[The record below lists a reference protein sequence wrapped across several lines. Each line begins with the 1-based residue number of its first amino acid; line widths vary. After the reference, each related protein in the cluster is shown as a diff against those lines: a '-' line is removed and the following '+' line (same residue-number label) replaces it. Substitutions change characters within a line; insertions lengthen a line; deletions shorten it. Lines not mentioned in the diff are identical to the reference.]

1 MFELKKFI
9 VTKDF
14 CGYRKGAVVAFNGK
28 DAEKYGKYICE
39 VGCAKKAEPAKAE
52 VVEEVKAETPKKRRY
67 VRKGRK

>member
-9 VTKDF
+9 VTKEF
-14 CGYRKGAVVAFNGK
+14 CGYRKGALVAFNGK

-39 VGCAKKAEPAKAE
+39 VGCAKKAEPAKVE
-52 VVEEVKAETPKKRRY
+52 VEEVKAEAPKRRRY